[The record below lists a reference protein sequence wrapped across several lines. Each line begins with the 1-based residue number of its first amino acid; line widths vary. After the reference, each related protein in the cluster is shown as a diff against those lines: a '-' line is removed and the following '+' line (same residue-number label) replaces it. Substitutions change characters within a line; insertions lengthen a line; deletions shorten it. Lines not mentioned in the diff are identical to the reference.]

1 MELVGMLMNN
11 LSANMDSNRT
21 TSSNST
27 NNFSQIFDNA
37 SSNSKNNTY
46 TAKDSTTSNN
56 SKSNVDS
63 SKSSVY
69 NSSNKTSSASKT
81 TKKQTTTNTAKT
93 STSSDKQVGIIEQ
106 EKLKE
111 VSEAL
116 GVSEE
121 QVLAALSELS
131 MSLSMLSDQENL
143 VDFMKTALE
152 ITNPMDLLS
161 MDNVKDMMASITDVA
176 NSIDYDDLVPFGENF
191 EQILTNLQENGIQNV
206 KLLTSG
212 NEEMPQDIKDLL
224 ESLNGQI
231 VSVKVGN
238 ETSKAVVNVADEIV
252 EEVPE
257 VIEEVDLSTQSFT
270 AQFGSSSSDMQD
282 LSQQGNQGQSQ
293 EQALDNSLALG
304 ETQTGSSKV
313 FNASLPQTQAL
324 RNLNSTEMIA
334 QIMEKM
340 QSAIKANISEIH
352 MTLNPASLGEIAIKL
367 SSQSGVVTAQFLA
380 DNEKVKETIEANMEQ
395 LKELLAEQGIE
406 VGELEVSL
414 SNSEQGFNFEDGQF
428 LDDQQNSFEDFES
441 LELEEELEENII
453 ANDDLQSSVNYSA

>member
-69 NSSNKTSSASKT
+69 DSSNKTSSASKT

-257 VIEEVDLSTQSFT
+257 VIEEVDLSTQSLT